1 MWKFY
6 IELFKEDC
14 YGNYVGNADIS
25 DGLPVC
31 CDLSVA
37 KIFYKEMT
45 WKKEDCL
52 ARKKQRSSSH
62 TLLDS
67 SPDFFHMEN
76 KAIIH
81 YNKKGI
87 RDYVQNIYSRE
98 K

>member
-14 YGNYVGNADIS
+14 YGNYVENADIS
-25 DGLPVC
+25 DGLSIC

-37 KIFYKEMT
+37 KFFYKEMT

-67 SPDFFHMEN
+67 SPNLKLRTKNETEKSRSRNSRRNMLVKD
-76 KAIIH
+76 A
-81 YNKKGI
+81 
-87 RDYVQNIYSRE
+87 NI
-98 K
+98 